1 MGARRLQIRQRR
13 SIRGLRHLRYGQ
25 VRRQQRSV
33 CRQEARQLHVLRRLP
48 RTHQDRR
55 RSEGGARRGRQEGGR
70 AEEERAEEEDEEEE
84 GEESKEGIDS
94 PQRATPVETI
104 TDVS

>member
-55 RSEGGARRGRQEGGR
+55 RSGGR
-70 AEEERAEEEDEEEE
+70 AEEERAEEQDEEEE
-84 GEESKEGIDS
+84 GKESEESKEGIDS